1 MVGPENYGL
10 VVRKAEGV
18 IIIEF
23 TEVRIL
29 DQLQIERIKD
39 YVVKLA
45 NAAGQPK
52 IIMSFQGVASISSA
66 VIGVVIALN
75 KACVEKHGELRLAGL
90 SNDILTVFKLTRLD
104 KLVKIYRSTEEAQVK
119 F

>member
-1 MVGPENYGL
+1 MPGPEDYGL
-10 VVRKAEGV
+10 VVRKFEGV

-29 DQLQIERIKD
+29 DQLQIERIKE
-39 YVVKLA
+39 YVIKLA

-52 IIMSFQGVASISSA
+52 VIMSFQGVASISSA

-90 SNDILTVFKLTRLD
+90 SPDILTVFKLTRLD
-104 KLVKIYRSTEEAQVK
+104 KMVKIYRSTEEAQLK

>member
-1 MVGPENYGL
+1 MVGPEDYGM
-10 VVRKAEGV
+10 VVRKAEGIV
-18 IIIEF
+18 IIEF

-39 YVVKLA
+39 YVLKLA
-45 NAAGQPK
+45 HAAGQPK
-52 IIMSFQGVASISSA
+52 MIMSFQGVASISSA

-75 KACVEKHGELRLAGL
+75 KACVEKQGELRLAGL
-90 SNDILTVFKLTRLD
+90 SSDILTVFKLTRLD
-104 KLVKIYRSTEEAQVK
+104 KLVKIYRTTEEAQVK